1 MTAHPGPD
9 AVCPENS
16 RLLTLVAIERC
27 PTHTLRRSTRRD
39 RPTAPGQVMYHPE
52 RNTKSF
58 LAQWIP
64 YQAGGGYRYFTGSL
78 AFVLHRVSGIAL
90 IVYLILHIISITKA
104 GNLDP
109 TDYDVVMRRFQ
120 EPDFKVGEIALW
132 AAVLFHGING
142 IRILLVDFVLD
153 RSHISKQLF
162 WYFAVLIMVLLIA
175 GAIPLILHS
184 NVQPILYAG
193 GN

>member
-1 MTAHPGPD
+1 
-9 AVCPENS
+9 
-16 RLLTLVAIERC
+16 
-27 PTHTLRRSTRRD
+27 
-39 RPTAPGQVMYHPE
+39 MYQPE
-52 RNTKSF
+52 RNTQSF
-58 LAQWIP
+58 LSQWIP

-104 GNLDP
+104 GQMDP
-109 TDYDVVMRRFQ
+109 THYDVVMRRFQ

-142 IRILLVDFVLD
+142 LRILLVDFVLE
-153 RSHISKQLF
+153 RSHVSKHLF
-162 WYFAVLIMVLLIA
+162 WCFGALIAVLLIV
-175 GAIPLILHS
+175 GAIPLVLHS
-184 NVQPILYAG
+184 NVQPVVFAG